1 MSSEADRILLTRLF
15 VRIGKKRDNL
25 VKLITEDF
33 VRLFFIIFQFRLVH
47 RRGSQQ
53 SDHIRQEYKR
63 EECERHCVYRILEK
77 KEQQSIW

>member
-33 VRLFFIIFQFRLVH
+33 VRLFFIIFQFRF
-47 RRGSQQ
+47 
-53 SDHIRQEYKR
+53 I
-63 EECERHCVYRILEK
+63 
-77 KEQQSIW
+77 